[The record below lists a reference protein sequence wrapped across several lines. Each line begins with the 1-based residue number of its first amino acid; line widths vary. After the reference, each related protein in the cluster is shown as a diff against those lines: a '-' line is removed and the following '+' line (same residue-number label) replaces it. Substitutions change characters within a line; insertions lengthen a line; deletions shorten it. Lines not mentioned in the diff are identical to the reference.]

1 MTPTRNASRFQ
12 PPATRLLAVA
22 FALLMII
29 AIAPVNTFAQGTYTQ
44 TYLPSAY
51 GTYAFVGNTIIV
63 GQTAPTSLTGLNAL
77 AGNCGTADEPLS
89 ASATATGVNVLGLV
103 SGGAVN
109 TSVSDNSQI
118 AQAQAST
125 ASISLL
131 GGLISAQAITAVSTT
146 TMDNDGNFQ
155 VNADGSNFNHL
166 VVLGHV
172 YNGNV
177 APNTRISLPL
187 LGYVVLNEQIPNI
200 GASNATMTVNMIH
213 VNITVGNLLGLQVGT
228 QVVVSNATSGM
239 YNEQG
244 PGIIAGD
251 SYGTQVIGS
260 LLASSPTA
268 PEVLPCSSTGGNVV
282 TNTQVGLNLPSV
294 LTTGTLTD
302 TVESTLEPTFDSGEN
317 TSTIQG
323 LNLLN
328 GLVTASV
335 MRGQV
340 DAYVDQDRN
349 ITLSGQD
356 SLLGISVAGH
366 PEITDDVPANTAIP
380 LAGLG
385 TLYLKRIIYFYYPNY
400 GVETRSVELV
410 VNQINIYG
418 LPLGLDVIIGD
429 AMITASLPYIGPS

>member
-1 MTPTRNASRFQ
+1 MTPTRNASRLLLSG
-12 PPATRLLAVA
+12 TSLLAVA
-22 FALLMII
+22 FALLIFV

-51 GTYAFVGNTIIV
+51 GTYAFVGNTVIV
-63 GQTAPTSLTGLNAL
+63 GQTAPTSLTGLSNL
-77 AGNCGTADEPLS
+77 AGNCGTADYPLTASSS
-89 ASATATGVNVLGLV
+89 AAGVNVLGLI

-109 TSVSDNSQI
+109 TSVSDNAQQ
-118 AQAQAST
+118 AQAQSNT

-131 GGLISAQAITAVSTT
+131 GGLISAQAINAISTT
-146 TMDNDGNFQ
+146 TMDNNGNFQ
-155 VNADGSNFNHL
+155 VSAAGSNFNHL

-177 APNTRISLPL
+177 PANTRINLPL
-187 LGYVVLNEQIPNI
+187 LGYVVLNEQSSNMSS
-200 GASNATMTVNMIH
+200 SNATMTVNMIH
-213 VNITVGNLLGLQVGT
+213 VYITVGNLLGLQVGT

-239 YNEQG
+239 YNEAG

-268 PEVLPCSSTGGNVV
+268 PEVLPCAGTANNVV
-282 TNTQVGLNLPSV
+282 TNTQVGLNLPTI
-294 LTTGTLTD
+294 LTTGTLVD
-302 TVESTLEPTFDSGEN
+302 TVQSEEAPTFDSGEN
-317 TSTIQG
+317 TSTITG
-323 LNLLN
+323 LNLLS

-349 ITLSGQD
+349 ITLNGQD

-418 LPLGLDVIIGD
+418 LPLGLDVIVGD
-429 AMITASLPYIGPS
+429 AMITASLPYVPPS